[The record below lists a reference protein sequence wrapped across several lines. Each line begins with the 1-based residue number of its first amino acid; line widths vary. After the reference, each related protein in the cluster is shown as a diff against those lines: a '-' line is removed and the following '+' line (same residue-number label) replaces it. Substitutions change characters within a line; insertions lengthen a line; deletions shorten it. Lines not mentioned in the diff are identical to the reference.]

1 MIDGI
6 RRRFAKSAGKDPW
19 DAEEEF
25 ETQVDEASEVPTE
38 TAGLVASTQLAP
50 LVTTNDVDTTDYHK
64 KVVRTAIENGGRYGD
79 HQISIPWLRMILGG
93 LESKPID
100 PESMWSRTETSN
112 LAEAPLPEIPSYSYL
127 FPSDRDISQGQ
138 R

>member
-6 RRRFAKSAGKDPW
+6 RRRFTKSAGKDHW

-25 ETQVDEASEVPTE
+25 ETQIDEASEVPTE
-38 TAGLVASTQLAP
+38 TAVLVAPTQLAP
-50 LVTTNDVDTTDYHK
+50 PTTTIDVDTSDYYK

-100 PESMWSRTETSN
+100 PESIWYGTETSS
-112 LAEAPLPEIPSYSYL
+112 LDAPLP
-127 FPSDRDISQGQ
+127 
-138 R
+138 